1 MAIQRGIVVE
11 AQFVPNANG
20 ALLTP
25 GVGIT
30 RIEITAAVM
39 YANVATTGV
48 ELYFVPNA
56 GSPSTTNRFL
66 LKNFALDEDFLVVGA
81 LGEAIAAGGTLQ
93 GNDGGNGG
101 TDVNI
106 RFTITEFSGD
116 S

>member
-1 MAIQRGIVVE
+1 MAIQRGIVVG

-20 ALLTP
+20 TLLTP

-30 RIEITAAVM
+30 RIEITAVVM
-39 YANVATTGV
+39 YANVATSGV
-48 ELYFVPNA
+48 ELFFVPNA
-56 GSPSTTNRFL
+56 GSPSTTNQFL
-66 LKNFALDEDFLVVGA
+66 SKDFALDEEFL
-81 LGEAIAAGGTLQ
+81 LPEAIGQAIATGGTLQ